1 MTNKVHNPTD
11 LAVALKAAFRAKV
24 PSVVAEIIG
33 IPSNSAIQSTYGQS
47 CVFNA
52 LTNSVY
58 VITALRCEE
67 EVTSLMYL
75 SRLYMFY
82 TAVTLQPD
90 VNISLQEFNAFT
102 QLAESYLEV
111 NPAMEP
117 EEAYSHLQE
126 NLAILADMCN
136 NSPRLSIT
144 GYISTLK
151 NIGLWLNVFLILT
164 DIDEVD
170 LILCKDN
177 YILDLPAVKAE
188 TDLVSEG
195 GDCD

>member
-24 PSVVAEIIG
+24 PSVVSDIVG
-33 IPSNSAIQSTYGQS
+33 MPSNLRVQSTYGQS
-47 CVFNA
+47 CTFNA
-52 LTNSVY
+52 LTCSVY
-58 VITALRCEE
+58 VITALRQEE
-67 EVTSLMYL
+67 EATSLMYL

-82 TAVTLQPD
+82 TALTLQPE

-102 QLAESYLEV
+102 QLAESHLEV

-126 NLAILADMCN
+126 SIAILADMYTN
-136 NSPRLSIT
+136 APKLSIT
-144 GYISTLK
+144 DYISTVED
-151 NIGLWLNVFLILT
+151 IGLWLNVFLILT
-164 DIDEVD
+164 DTDEVD

-177 YILDLPAVKAE
+177 YVLDLPAVKAE
-188 TDLVSEG
+188 ADLVSEG